1 MKRHGVT
8 VDKTRKYTFEEVRQ
22 VCHQYLAPG
31 IEKATKHTL
40 EVCNMA
46 FKDYMLEHGPKGIDI
61 ARAQVDFNLLI
72 DKYSED
78 YENGE
83 FTEAQMK
90 KYNREEA

>member
-1 MKRHGVT
+1 MKQHGT
-8 VDKTRKYTFEEVRQ
+8 TIDRTRKYSYAEVRQ
-22 VCHQYLAPG
+22 VCHQYLEPSLV
-31 IEKATKHTL
+31 KCTKRVL

-46 FKDYMLEHGPKGIDI
+46 FKDWLMEHGPKGIDI
-61 ARAQVDFNLLI
+61 ARAQIDFNILI

-78 YENGE
+78 LANGE